1 MRLLLL
7 LTVLPLWAA
16 DDANAI
22 LRRYLAADELN
33 EKKAEQYTFVEDRV
47 WFDRDKNGELKQN
60 RSETAEMIFVEG
72 QTYRKLVARN
82 GKPLDAK
89 EKAKVD
95 KDMRETAE
103 HRRKHPAW
111 ADGGGITN
119 GHARTD
125 FGSDEE
131 LLTLFDSRI
140 TGEEEIGGRKAW
152 VIESTPRKDR
162 TPANRHEKD
171 VASFS
176 KKLWIDEAET
186 VELRAIYTVIGEH
199 IYVKPGSTFVFDFQK
214 INEDAW
220 LLTQLVGE
228 ARNTMLQVVE
238 RVEIRYSNFKK
249 FDVKSTITI
258 DK

>member
-1 MRLLLL
+1 M
-7 LTVLPLWAA
+7 
-16 DDANAI
+16 
-22 LRRYLAADELN
+22 
-33 EKKAEQYTFVEDRV
+33 
-47 WFDRDKNGELKQN
+47 
-60 RSETAEMIFVEG
+60 
-72 QTYRKLVARN
+72 ARN

-119 GHARTD
+119 GHARAD

-131 LLTLFDSRI
+131 LLTIFDNRI
-140 TGEEEIGGRKAW
+140 TGEEGIGGRRAW
-152 VIESTPRKDR
+152 VIESTPRQDR
-162 TPANRHEKD
+162 PPANRHEKD

-176 KKLWIDEAET
+176 KKLWIDEAENE
-186 VELRAIYTVIGEH
+186 VLLAVYTVIGEH
-199 IYVKPGSTFVFDFQK
+199 IYVKPGSTFTFDFQK

-220 LLTQLVGE
+220 LLTQFVGE

-249 FDVKSTITI
+249 FDVQSTITI